1 MTILDNILLHL
12 LSKSDGETLEEK
24 NNNFILVNFI
34 LAILLLCTSLVSL
47 VCGAIITN
55 VSSLQERA
63 FHFFVAFLVLGL
75 SIYILN
81 FFLDKHLKK
90 LIKRHTVIEHSKVKS
105 KEIYKP
111 ASEVE
116 LSIRG
121 LGTNTPISTKETFS
135 NEKLNKL
142 KGRRVIIEAFNKGEI
157 KSISGGEVEISLTN
171 KDEIASLNVPEE
183 VLVYKIEEVSITK
196 EIEQRVCEFIKEKE
210 TTIFRTKIFLSASVD
225 EELLE
230 KIKSQKELDDLLTL

>member
-47 VCGAIITN
+47 FCGAITN
-55 VSSLQERA
+55 ISSLQERA
-63 FHFFVAFLVLGL
+63 FHFFVTFLALGL
-75 SIYILN
+75 SVYVLN
-81 FFLDKHLKK
+81 FFLDKYLKK
-90 LIKRHTVIEHSKVKS
+90 LIEKHTVIERLKTKT
-105 KEIYKP
+105 KEIYK
-111 ASEVE
+111 ADSEVE

-183 VLVYKIEEVSITK
+183 VLVYKIDGVSITK
-196 EIEQRVCEFIKEKE
+196 EIEQRVCGFIKEKE

>member
-12 LSKSDGETLEEK
+12 LSKSDGETLEERT
-24 NNNFILVNFI
+24 NNLTFITFILGT
-34 LAILLLCTSLVSL
+34 ILLLASLFSL
-47 VCGAIITN
+47 LYGVITN
-55 VSSLQERA
+55 DFFLQGRV
-63 FHFFVAFLVLGL
+63 FHFFVSCLVSGVSVTFLN
-75 SIYILN
+75 S
-81 FFLDKHLKK
+81 FLEKYLKK
-90 LIKRHTVIEHSKVKS
+90 LIKRYTVIEHSKVKS

-183 VLVYKIEEVSITK
+183 VLVYKIEGVSITK
-196 EIEQRVCEFIKEKE
+196 EIEQRVCGFIKEKE

>member
-24 NNNFILVNFI
+24 TNNLTFISFI
-34 LAILLLCTSLVSL
+34 SGMILLLASLLSL
-47 VCGAIITN
+47 LYGAITN
-55 VSSLQERA
+55 SFFSQGCVL
-63 FHFFVAFLVLGL
+63 HFFVSCLGL
-75 SIYILN
+75 GVFVTFLN
-81 FFLDKHLKK
+81 SFLEKYLKK
-90 LIKRHTVIEHSKVKS
+90 LIKRHTVIEHSKVRS

-111 ASEVE
+111 STEVE

-121 LGTNTPISTKETFS
+121 LGTDTPISTKETFS

-142 KGRRVIIEAFNKGEI
+142 KGRRVIIEAFKKGEV

-183 VLVYKIEEVSITK
+183 VLVYKIEGVSITK
-196 EIEQRVCEFIKEKE
+196 EIEQRVCGFIKEKE
-210 TTIFRTKIFLSASVD
+210 TTVFRTKIFLSASVD

>member
-1 MTILDNILLHL
+1 MTILDKILLNL
-12 LSKSDGETLEEK
+12 LSKSDGETLEERT
-24 NNNFILVNFI
+24 NNLTFISF
-34 LAILLLCTSLVSL
+34 LLGVTLLFASLLSL
-47 VCGAIITN
+47 LYGVITN
-55 VSSLQERA
+55 DFFSQGHV
-63 FHFFVAFLVLGL
+63 FHFFLSCLVSGVFVTFLN
-75 SIYILN
+75 S
-81 FFLDKHLKK
+81 FLEKYLKK
-90 LIKRHTVIEHSKVKS
+90 LIKRHTVIEHSKVRS

-111 ASEVE
+111 ATEVE

-121 LGTNTPISTKETFS
+121 LGTDTPISTKETFS

-142 KGRRVIIEAFNKGEI
+142 KGRRVIIEASKKGEV
-157 KSISGGEVEISLTN
+157 KTISGGEVEVSLIN

>member
-1 MTILDNILLHL
+1 MTILDNILLHF
-12 LSKSDGETLEEK
+12 LSKSHGETLEEK

-34 LAILLLCTSLVSL
+34 LAILLLCTSLVFL

-116 LSIRG
+116 LSIRV
-121 LGTNTPISTKETFS
+121 GTDTRISTKKTFS

-142 KGRRVIIEAFNKGEI
+142 KGRRVIIEASKKGEV
-157 KSISGGEVEISLTN
+157 KTISGGEGEISLTN
-171 KDEIASLNVPEE
+171 KDEITSLNVPEE
-183 VLVYKIEEVSITK
+183 VLVYKVEGVSITK
-196 EIEQRVCEFIKEKE
+196 EIEQRVCGFIKEKE
-210 TTIFRTKIFLSASVD
+210 TTIFRTKIFLSAGVD

-230 KIKSQKELDDLLTL
+230 KIKEQKELDDLLTL

>member
-1 MTILDNILLHL
+1 MTILDNILLYL

-24 NNNFILVNFI
+24 NNNFILVNFV
-34 LAILLLCTSLVSL
+34 LAILLLFTSLVSL
-47 VCGAIITN
+47 FCGVITN
-55 VSSLQERA
+55 ISSLQERT
-63 FHFFVAFLVLGL
+63 FHFFLTFLALGL
-75 SIYILN
+75 SVYVLN
-81 FFLDKHLKK
+81 FFLDKYLKK
-90 LIKRHTVIEHSKVKS
+90 LIEKHTVIEYLKTKT
-105 KEIYKP
+105 KEIYKTD
-111 ASEVE
+111 SEVE

-157 KSISGGEVEISLTN
+157 KSISGGEVEILLTN
-171 KDEIASLNVPEE
+171 KDENTSLNVPEE
-183 VLVYKIEEVSITK
+183 VLVYKIEGVSITK
-196 EIEQRVCEFIKEKE
+196 EIEQRVCGFIKEKE

>member
-1 MTILDNILLHL
+1 MTILDNILLHF
-12 LSKSDGETLEEK
+12 LSKSHGETLEEK

-116 LSIRG
+116 LSIRV
-121 LGTNTPISTKETFS
+121 GTDTRISTKKTFS

-142 KGRRVIIEAFNKGEI
+142 KGRRVIIEASKKGEV
-157 KSISGGEVEISLTN
+157 KTISGGEGEISLTN
-171 KDEIASLNVPEE
+171 KDEFTSLNVPEE
-183 VLVYKIEEVSITK
+183 VLVYKVEGVSITK
-196 EIEQRVCEFIKEKE
+196 EIEQRVCGFIKEKE

-230 KIKSQKELDDLLTL
+230 KIKDQKELDDLLTL